1 MPTEKPTGKLPA
13 ERREAQLHAAAAAAS
28 VPAAFGHRLL
38 GLPGT
43 HLAHT
48 SLPNPSFLKR
58 STAPWHYWWQAHYLD
73 CLLDAAEREHAH
85 ASKHDDGAAHR
96 TSARRLL
103 RTIRLRNGGRWRNS
117 YYDDM
122 AWLALAA
129 LRSADVAGTRPL
141 PTLTAA
147 LASAHTPDLG
157 GGLFWNTSRDFK
169 NTPATAPAA
178 LYFARIGR
186 ADKAASL
193 IDWLFT
199 RLLDPATGLL
209 FDGIRI
215 PGERVV
221 TDLYTYNQGPVLG
234 ALLALGD
241 EQSLQRA
248 EDLITAIAT
257 HLVLPDGALRTHG
270 GGDGG
275 LFTGILARYLALAAA
290 SPALPE
296 ETRTTARTLI
306 TTTARALWTGR
317 GEREAGVRRRR
328 TVLVFP
334 AAPGDSAGKGAVE
347 LSTQL
352 QAWMIFE
359 AAHVAGGASVKA
371 TAQDPLNAA

>member
-1 MPTEKPTGKLPA
+1 MPTEIPTEELPA
-13 ERREAQLHAAAAAAS
+13 ERREAQLRAAAAAAS
-28 VPAAFGHRLL
+28 VPAAFGYRLL

-43 HLAHT
+43 HLAHV
-48 SLPNPSFLKR
+48 SMPHASFLNQ
-58 STAPWHYWWQAHYLD
+58 STAPWHYWWQAH
-73 CLLDAAEREHAH
+73 LLDAAEREGAN
-85 ASKHDDGAAHR
+85 KHDDGAAHR
-96 TSARRLL
+96 TRARRLL
-103 RTIRLRNGGRWRNS
+103 RTIRLRNGGHWRNS

-129 LRSADVAGTRPL
+129 LRSADSAGTRPL

-147 LASAHTPDLG
+147 LASAHTRDLG

-178 LYFARIGR
+178 LHFARIGWTE
-186 ADKAASL
+186 KAASL

-215 PGERVV
+215 PGERLV
-221 TDLYTYNQGPVLG
+221 TDLYTYNQGPALG

-241 EQSLQRA
+241 QRSLERA
-248 EDLITAIAT
+248 RDLITAIAT
-257 HLVLPDGALRTHG
+257 HLVLPDGTLRTHG

-275 LFTGILARYLALAAA
+275 LFTGILARYLALAAV
-290 SPALPE
+290 SPALPVQ
-296 ETRTTARTLI
+296 TRTTARTLI
-306 TTTARALWTGR
+306 TTTARALWEGR
-317 GEREAGVRRRR
+317 GEREAGLRRRR
-328 TVLVFP
+328 AVLVFP
-334 AAPGDSAGKGAVE
+334 AAPGDSAGKGTVE

-359 AAHVAGGASVKA
+359 AACRVSGRSARADG
-371 TAQDPLNAA
+371 

>member
-1 MPTEKPTGKLPA
+1 MPTEELPA
-13 ERREAQLHAAAAAAS
+13 ERRETELRAAAAAAS
-28 VPAAFGHRLL
+28 VPATFGHRLL

-43 HLAHT
+43 HLAHAT
-48 SLPNPSFLKR
+48 LPSAGFLKR
-58 STAPWHYWWQAHYLD
+58 CTAPWHYWWQAHYLD
-73 CLLDAAEREHAH
+73 CLLDAAEREG
-85 ASKHDDGAAHR
+85 ASKHDGTNKYDDGAAHR
-96 TSARRLL
+96 TRARRLL
-103 RTIRLRNGGRWRNS
+103 CTIRLRNGGRWRNS
-117 YYDDM
+117 YFDDM

-129 LRSADVAGTRPL
+129 LRSADIAGTRPL

-186 ADKAASL
+186 TEEAAAL
-193 IDWLFT
+193 VDWLFN
-199 RLLDPATGLL
+199 LQDPATGLL
-209 FDGIRI
+209 LDGIRV
-215 PGERVV
+215 PSEQLV
-221 TDLYTYNQGPVLG
+221 TDIYTYNQGPVLG
-234 ALLALGD
+234 ALLTLGD
-241 EQSLQRA
+241 EQSLLRA

-257 HLVLPDGALRTHG
+257 HLVQPDGTLRTHG

-275 LFTGILARYLALAAA
+275 LFTGILTRYLALAAL

-296 ETRTTARTLI
+296 VTRRTARTMI
-306 TTTARALWTGR
+306 TTTAHALWKGR
-317 GEREAGVRRRR
+317 AEREVGGRRRR

-334 AAPGDSAGKGAVE
+334 AAPGDAAGKGAVE

-359 AAHVAGGASVKA
+359 AAYRANG
-371 TAQDPLNAA
+371 TNAPAHG

>member
-1 MPTEKPTGKLPA
+1 MPTKELPV
-13 ERREAQLHAAAAAAS
+13 ERRGTELRAAAAAAS
-28 VPAAFGHRLL
+28 VPGAFGHRLL

-43 HLAHT
+43 HLAHV
-48 SLPNPSFLKR
+48 SFPSAGFLNR
-58 STAPWHYWWQAHYLD
+58 CTAPWHYWWQAHYLD
-73 CLLDAAEREHAH
+73 CLLDAAQREGANKYDDGN
-85 ASKHDDGAAHR
+85 KHDDGAAHR
-96 TSARRLL
+96 LRARRLL

-129 LRSADVAGTRPL
+129 LRSADIAGTRPL
-141 PTLTAA
+141 TTLTAA

-186 ADKAASL
+186 TAEAAAL
-193 IDWLFT
+193 IDWLFA
-199 RLLDPATGLL
+199 RLQDPATGLL
-209 FDGIRI
+209 LDGIRV
-215 PGERVV
+215 PGEQLV
-221 TDLYTYNQGPVLG
+221 TDIYTYNQGPVLG
-234 ALLALGD
+234 ALLTLGD
-241 EQSLQRA
+241 EQSLRRA

-257 HLVLPDGALRTHG
+257 HLVQPDGTLRTHG

-275 LFTGILARYLALAAA
+275 LFTGILVRYLALAALSA
-290 SPALPE
+290 ALPE
-296 ETRTTARTLI
+296 ATRRTARTLI
-306 TTTARALWTGR
+306 TTTACVLWEGRA
-317 GEREAGVRRRR
+317 EREVGGRRRR

-334 AAPGDSAGKGAVE
+334 AVPGDPAGKGTVE

-359 AAHVAGGASVKA
+359 AAHVAGGA
-371 TAQDPLNAA
+371 AARL

>member
-1 MPTEKPTGKLPA
+1 MPTELPA
-13 ERREAQLHAAAAAAS
+13 EKLPEEHREAQLRAAAAAAS

-43 HLAHT
+43 HLAQVN
-48 SLPNPSFLKR
+48 LPNQ
-58 STAPWHYWWQAHYLD
+58 STVPWHYWWQAHYLD
-73 CLLDAAEREHAH
+73 CLLDAAERADITN
-85 ASKHDDGAAHR
+85 HDDGAAHR
-96 TSARRLL
+96 TRARRLL

-129 LRSADVAGTRPL
+129 LRSADIADTRPL

-147 LASAHTPDLG
+147 LISAHTSDLG

-186 ADKAASL
+186 KDESAQL
-193 IDWLFT
+193 VDWLFA

-209 FDGIRI
+209 FDGIRM
-215 PGERVV
+215 PGERLV
-221 TDLYTYNQGPVLG
+221 TDLYTYNQGPALG

-241 EQSLQRA
+241 QRSLDRA
-248 EDLITAIAT
+248 SGLITAIAT
-257 HLVLPDGALRTHG
+257 HLVQPDGALRTHG

-275 LFTGILARYLALAAA
+275 LFTGILARYLALAAV
-290 SPALPE
+290 SPHLPE
-296 ETRTTARTLI
+296 ATRTIARTLI
-306 TTTARALWTGR
+306 TTTARALWEGR
-317 GEREAGVRRRR
+317 TEREAGGRRRR
-328 TVLVFP
+328 TVLVFS
-334 AAPGDSAGKGAVE
+334 AAPGASAGKGSVE

-359 AAHVAGGASVKA
+359 AAWQATGRTGRAGG
-371 TAQDPLNAA
+371 